1 VQQDRWSNGGARG
14 NSAPFSKD
22 GGRTW
27 KTVVPP
33 GVSLCSGGRYQRAS
47 DPWVDFSPNGTA
59 YFMSLVT
66 DNDPPSGS
74 FGKNGMV
81 VNRSTDGGATWSR
94 AIQLSALPVGQSLD
108 DKNSLTADPTNPNFA
123 YAVWDRLTDFSLP
136 PELRGGGAAGARAR
150 ARFLRDRVGKADA
163 GAKEDDP
170 VFFKGPVYLARTTNG
185 GRTWERAREIYDP
198 GANQQTINNL
208 IVVQPN
214 GTLLDFFSHVYPTA
228 RSTSRSSA
236 RPTRDGR
243 GSGGPRS
250 SPTSSASAR
259 TPPTRG
265 RRYATRR
272 SCSTSRSIRTTARS
286 TSLGRTRASG
296 PDLPTRSPTRRRPTA
311 AGAGPGRPGST

>member
-1 VQQDRWSNGGARG
+1 
-14 NSAPFSKD
+14 
-22 GGRTW
+22 
-27 KTVVPP
+27 
-33 GVSLCSGGRYQRAS
+33 
-47 DPWVDFSPNGTA
+47 
-59 YFMSLVT
+59 MSLVT

-150 ARFLRDRVGKADA
+150 ARFLRDLVGKADA

-214 GTLLDFFSHVYPTA
+214 GTLLDFFSHVYPTGEVNIEVIRSSDKGRTWERRPTIVANIFSLGTNTPDEGAPVRDASILFDVAVDPNNGSLHVAWQDA
-228 RSTSRSSA
+228 RFGAGPADQIAYTTSTNGGRSWSRPAWVNLTPLARTCGAGRPSCRRSRS
-236 RPTRDGR
+236 
-243 GSGGPRS
+243 GPAACWS
-250 SPTSSASAR
+250 SPTTTSA
-259 TPPTRG
+259 TT
-265 RRYATRR
+265 
-272 SCSTSRSIRTTARS
+272 TTAPRS
-286 TSLGRTRASG
+286 
-296 PDLPTRSPTRRRPTA
+296 
-311 AGAGPGRPGST
+311 